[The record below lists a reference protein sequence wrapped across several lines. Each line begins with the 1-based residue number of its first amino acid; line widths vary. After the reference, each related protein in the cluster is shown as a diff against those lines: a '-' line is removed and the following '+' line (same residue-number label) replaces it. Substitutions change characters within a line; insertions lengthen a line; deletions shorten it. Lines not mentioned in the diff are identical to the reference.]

1 MKEYGVS
8 IKNLAHESPGNMST
22 FRMIAQTQFGLEEVL
37 RNELLKLGARD
48 IQRHNRAVA
57 FSGDLGFLYK
67 ANLCLRTAIRVL
79 VPIDNFSVRS
89 AEDLYRGMGRIRW
102 EEFITPQDTLA
113 IRCTLNTPH
122 LDHSQFAAQK
132 AKDAI
137 VDRFREKY
145 GQRPSVD
152 VEDPTLRIQL
162 HINGDQCQ
170 VSLDSSGTSL
180 HERGYRTDT
189 GSAPINEVL
198 AAGMVQLTGWDRL
211 RPLVDPMCGSGTI
224 AIEAGLF
231 AGNIPPGIFRK
242 GFGFQRWNDYNED
255 LYGTIHDSV
264 LGRISEEQPVIIA
277 GERSRTIAD
286 LARTNVANA
295 QLDDSV
301 EVRHTPFEDL
311 EPPTAKGILIIN
323 PPYGERMD
331 HRGAQAEAEV
341 EEINAFYKMI
351 GDTLKK
357 RWSGWQAWVI
367 TSNLEAAKHIKLTP
381 KPRIQLF
388 NGSLDC
394 RFMKYDLYEGSRRL
408 TPRPAPAE

>member
-1 MKEYGVS
+1 
-8 IKNLAHESPGNMST
+8 MSS
-22 FRMIAQTQFGLEEVL
+22 FRMIAQTLFGLEDVL

-48 IQRHNRAVA
+48 IERHNRAVS
-57 FSGDLGFLYK
+57 FCGNLGFLYK

-79 VPIDNFSVRS
+79 VPIDTFAMRS
-89 AEDLYRGMGRIRW
+89 AEELYRGIGRIAW
-102 EEFITPQDTLA
+102 EEFLSPADTLA

-122 LDHSQFAAQK
+122 LEHSQFAAQK

-137 VDRFREKY
+137 VDRFRERFKE
-145 GQRPSVD
+145 RPSVD
-152 VEDPTLRIQL
+152 LEDPTLRIQL
-162 HINGDQCQ
+162 HIIGDQCH

-198 AAGMVQLTGWDRL
+198 AAGMVQLTGWDKRL
-211 RPLVDPMCGSGTI
+211 ALVDPMCGSGTI
-224 AIEAGLF
+224 AIEAGLL

-242 GFGFQRWNDYNED
+242 GFGFQKWNDYDED
-255 LYGTIHDSV
+255 LYGTIHDAV

-286 LARTNVANA
+286 LARTNVTNA
-295 QLDDSV
+295 QLDDVV
-301 EVRHTPFEDL
+301 EVRHTPFEEL
-311 EPPTAKGILIIN
+311 EPPPGKGILIIN

-331 HRGAQAEAEV
+331 HRGAEAEAET

-357 RWSGWQAWVI
+357 RWAGWQAWVI

-388 NGSLDC
+388 NGALDC

-408 TPRPAPAE
+408 TPRPTPTP

>member
-1 MKEYGVS
+1 
-8 IKNLAHESPGNMST
+8 MSS
-22 FRMIAQTQFGLEEVL
+22 FRMIAQTLFGLEDVL
-37 RNELLKLGARD
+37 RNELVKLGARD
-48 IQRHNRAVA
+48 IQRHNRAVS
-57 FSGDLGFLYK
+57 FSGDLGFMYK

-79 VPIDNFSVRS
+79 VPIETFGLRS
-89 AEDLYRGMGRIRW
+89 AEELYRGIGRIAW
-102 EEFITPQDTLA
+102 EEFLTPQDTLA
-113 IRCTLNTPH
+113 VRCTLNTPY

-137 VDRFREKY
+137 VDRFRERFKE
-145 GQRPSVD
+145 RPSVD
-152 VEDPTLRIQL
+152 LEDPTLRIQL
-162 HINGDQCQ
+162 HIIGDQCHI
-170 VSLDSSGTSL
+170 SLDSSGTSL

-189 GSAPINEVL
+189 GLAPINEVL
-198 AAGMVQLTGWDRL
+198 AAGMVQLTGWDRR

-224 AIEAGLF
+224 AIEAGLL

-255 LYGTIHDSV
+255 LYGTIHDAV
-264 LGRISEEQPVIIA
+264 LGRISEEQPVIVA
-277 GERSRTIAD
+277 GERSRTVAD
-286 LARTNVANA
+286 LARTNVATA
-295 QLDDSV
+295 QLDDV
-301 EVRHTPFEDL
+301 VQVRHAPFEEL
-311 EPPTAKGILIIN
+311 EAPAGSGILIIN

-331 HRGAQAEAEV
+331 HHGWTAEAGN

-394 RFMKYDLYEGSRRL
+394 RFMKYELYEGSRRL
-408 TPRPAPAE
+408 TPRPTPSA